1 MKTSNT
7 PSALTSI
14 IVPCWNQLPFT
25 RQCFAALKRRTRVP
39 WELIATDNGSTD
51 GTASYLAGVRDMAA
65 VPVTIISNPKNVG
78 FPGGDQP
85 GTARRGASTW
95 YCSIMTSWS
104 LMAGSIN

>member
-7 PSALTSI
+7 PAGLTSI

-25 RQCFAALKRRTRVP
+25 RQCFAALKSHTRVP
-39 WELIATDNGSTD
+39 WELIAIDNGSTD

-65 VPVTIISNPKNVG
+65 VPVTIVSNPENVG
-78 FPGGDQP
+78 FPAAINQGLRG
-85 GTARRGASTW
+85 RGASTW

-104 LMAGSIN
+104 PMAGSIN